1 MPHVPIPGAL
11 KALRLAAHLDRIDL
25 AKKSGLGLRTI
36 ELWESENPPK
46 TMTLTTL
53 ELLSKALECPKKHL
67 AHWMPYG
74 GGDPVEP
81 LQADEDSRLPE
92 IVTST
97 LSRLAEEERRAGGA
111 GLTVTLPSGTHS
123 LLGPTLFAK
132 CDKAHGRYRDQ
143 RFAVVGNV
151 KAFDYIPER
160 ACKVLRVKVGDG
172 GKFMITRAIT
182 ARKPFYATV
191 FTTRIEHTAALQDS
205 VDSKARVTVV
215 VRVFDA
221 PPKAEWQGFYLF
233 EKKSRTDRK
242 PPRLRPYAFVVEE
255 VHVLP
260 T

>member
-1 MPHVPIPGAL
+1 MPYVAIDGAL
-11 KALRLAAHLDRIDL
+11 KSLRLAANLDRIEL
-25 AKKSGLGLRTI
+25 AKKAGLGLRTI

-53 ELLSKALECPKKHL
+53 ELLCKALDCPKKAL
-67 AHWMPYG
+67 ARWVPYG
-74 GGDPVEP
+74 GGEPIDP
-81 LQADEDSRLPE
+81 LDSDEDARLPE

-111 GLTVTLPSGTHS
+111 GLTIALTSGTFP
-123 LLGPTLFAK
+123 LLGPTLFTK

-151 KAFDYIPER
+151 KAFDYIPEK
-160 ACKVLRVKVGDG
+160 ACKVLGVAIGDG
-172 GKFMITRAIT
+172 GKFMITRTIT

-191 FTTRIEHTAALQDS
+191 FTTRIDHTAALQDS
-205 VDSKARVTVV
+205 VDSKSRVTVI
-215 VRVFDA
+215 VRVVDA
-221 PPKAEWQGFYLF
+221 PPADGWQGFHIF

-242 PPRLRPYAFVVEE
+242 PPRLRPYAFVVDE
-255 VHVLP
+255 VQ